1 MQTLG
6 AGTMS
11 GLGVVSQAF
20 ERMPVLLGI
29 RNRFLETE
37 PLRGTRVAIVF
48 HLTKEAGC
56 LALTLQAAGA
66 EICFVPSKTA
76 TIEPHVTEELT
87 SARIEV
93 VRAGSEEE
101 RAEGLREV
109 PAFAPHMIVD
119 NSDLFTL
126 WHTLSEPP
134 PLLCASVHSRGACDI
149 VERHWQSH
157 CRLLFPVLAVG
168 SSPIK
173 LELESTHGTGQS
185 VVTALIQTTGLQLGG
200 KNVVVVGYGNV
211 GSGVA
216 HFARGLNARVCVVQ
230 NSAFRALKAVMDGFE
245 VLPLAKALA
254 RADVVITATGASG
267 VLREEHF
274 PLLRDGVFL
283 GNVGRAQEIDVSA
296 LSRVG
301 KPVRQLDAHL
311 TEYRINHN
319 RVVLIGDG
327 HQFNHM
333 AGCANSSEMMDLSLS
348 LHALGL
354 EHVWCKRPA
363 LSPAIHPVPAIVA
376 ESVARAK
383 LDQLGVTL
391 SA

>member
-1 MQTLG
+1 
-6 AGTMS
+6 
-11 GLGVVSQAF
+11 
-20 ERMPVLLGI
+20 
-29 RNRFLETE
+29 
-37 PLRGTRVAIVF
+37 
-48 HLTKEAGC
+48 
-56 LALTLQAAGA
+56 
-66 EICFVPSKTA
+66 
-76 TIEPHVTEELT
+76 
-87 SARIEV
+87 
-93 VRAGSEEE
+93 
-101 RAEGLREV
+101 
-109 PAFAPHMIVD
+109 MIVD

-134 PLLCASVHSRGACDI
+134 SLLCASVHSRGACDI

-157 CRLLFPVLAVG
+157 GRLLFPVLAVG

-185 VVTALIQTTGLQLGG
+185 VVAALIQTTGLQLGG

-283 GNVGRAQEIDVSA
+283 GNVGRAQEIDVPA

-301 KPVRQLDAHL
+301 KPVRRLDSNL
-311 TEYRINHN
+311 TEYRIDHN
-319 RVVLIGDG
+319 RVVLIGEG

-333 AGCANSSEMMDLSLS
+333 AGRANSSEMMDLSLS

-354 EHVWCKRPA
+354 EHVWCERPA
-363 LSPAIHPVPAIVA
+363 LSPTIHPVPAVVA

-383 LDQLGVTL
+383 LDQLGVSL

>member
-1 MQTLG
+1 MHALAPIAMDGMG
-6 AGTMS
+6 A
-11 GLGVVSQAF
+11 VAQAF
-20 ERMPVLLGI
+20 EHMPVLLAL

-66 EICFVPSKTA
+66 EIRFVPSKTA
-76 TIEPHVTEELT
+76 TIEPHITEELT
-87 SARIEV
+87 AAGVDV
-93 VRAGSEEE
+93 VQVRTEGE
-101 RAEGLREV
+101 RAQALSEI
-109 PAFAPHMIVD
+109 PAFAPHLAVD

-126 WHTLSEPP
+126 WHGLAEPP

-149 VERHWQSH
+149 VERYWQSH
-157 CRLLFPVLAVG
+157 RKLLFPVLAVG

-185 VVTALIQTTGLQLGG
+185 VVAALIQTTGLQLGG
-200 KNVVVVGYGNV
+200 KQVVVVGYGNV
-211 GSGVA
+211 GGGVA

-245 VLPLAKALA
+245 VLPLPEALE
-254 RADVVITATGASG
+254 RADVVITATGSSG
-267 VLREEHF
+267 VLREDHF
-274 PLLRDGVFL
+274 SLLRNGVYL
-283 GNVGRAQEIDVSA
+283 GNVGRAQEIDVRA
-296 LSRVG
+296 LSRIG
-301 KPVRQLDAHL
+301 KPVRKLDEHL

-319 RVVLIGDG
+319 RIVLIGDG

-354 EHVWCKRPA
+354 EYVWCKRPA
-363 LSPAIHPVPAIVA
+363 LSPSIHPVPFVVA

-383 LDQLGVTL
+383 LDQLGVKL
-391 SA
+391 SV